1 MFKNGL
7 YNTIGGVAR
16 IGISLLSVPII
27 IRLIG
32 IESYGIWILSS
43 SVISIAALVEGG
55 LSVTTTFYLSKDIAN
70 NDNKGLS
77 ETLTATLATILFLS
91 TLSSF
96 FLYFSSDYIVRLF
109 PQLQGNQ
116 SEVVLN
122 TLQLGSLYLWPRLIQ
137 QQFIGIMQAYEEYGL
152 INVLGTLQNIIS
164 SFGLILVAYFSGNA
178 VEMMKWQAVIS
189 IIALLIYLR
198 SSKKLIQN
206 SNPRVVWNFIKI
218 KQIWKYSL
226 VAWFGTL
233 GSALFTQGDRLIVG
247 SILNV
252 KVLGIYSA
260 ISTVASQINIL
271 SSLPI
276 LPLVPKL
283 AKLLKT
289 EKDNR
294 HAIKAQIKES
304 QELNAVVALVSAGS
318 IILFSKSILLIL
330 IKENT
335 NVESIFAMQVSA
347 LIYAIYSLNAVGYF
361 SLYGLGEIKLCTLI
375 HVFSSITTLF
385 LILVLSLKFGFL
397 GAIYGNV
404 GYVITLLMVVLSF
417 KKLRINLK
425 YFSEWLWLPMSCFAI
440 LVSISFM
447 AQDTLSM
454 YYQIFLLTIF
464 TAILIIW
471 FLVNNPELKKLLRL
485 GS

>member
-116 SEVVLN
+116 SEIVLN
-122 TLQLGSLYLWPRLIQ
+122 TLRLGSLYLWPRLIQ

-178 VEMMKWQAVIS
+178 AEMMKWQAVIS
-189 IIALLIYLR
+189 IIALLIYSR

-206 SNPRVVWNFIKI
+206 SNPRIAWNFIKI
-218 KQIWKYSL
+218 KQIWKYSS

-247 SILNV
+247 SILNI

-260 ISTVASQINIL
+260 ISTVAGQINIL
-271 SSLPI
+271 SALPI
-276 LPLVPKL
+276 FPLVPKL
-283 AKLLKT
+283 AKLLET
-289 EKDNR
+289 EKYNR
-294 HAIKAQIKES
+294 QAIKAQIKES
-304 QELNAVVALVSAGS
+304 QELNAFVALVSAGF
-318 IILFSKSILLIL
+318 IILFSKPILLFL
-330 IKENT
+330 IKENI
-335 NVESIFAMQVSA
+335 NAESIFAMQVSA

-361 SLYGLGEIKLCTLI
+361 SLYGLGEIKLCTFI
-375 HVFSSITTLF
+375 HVFSSVITLL
-385 LILVLSLKFGFL
+385 LIFVLSMNFGLL

-404 GYVITLLMVVLSF
+404 GYIATLLMVSLSF
-417 KKLRINLK
+417 KKLKINLK
-425 YFSEWLWLPMSCFAI
+425 YFYKWLWLPMCCFAI
-440 LVSISFM
+440 VAAINFIVQDSF
-447 AQDTLSM
+447 DM
-454 YYQIFLLTIF
+454 YYRTFLLTMF
-464 TAILIIW
+464 TAILVIW
-471 FLVNNPELKKLLRL
+471 FLVSNSKFKKLLRV